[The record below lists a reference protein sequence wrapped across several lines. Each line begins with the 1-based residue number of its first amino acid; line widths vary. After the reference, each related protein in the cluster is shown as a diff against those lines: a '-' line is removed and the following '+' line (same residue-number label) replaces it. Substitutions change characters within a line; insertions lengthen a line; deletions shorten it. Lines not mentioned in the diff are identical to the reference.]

1 MYLVRADTLTKITFG
16 DFRYA
21 RNVMRNARR
30 GKTMIILKTF
40 KKRDIPEL
48 LDWIKDSDAEFL
60 MQFTGP
66 RYRFPLDEKQLL
78 DTLHDK
84 SFLVFKAI
92 DKTTGTAI
100 GHCQLMGIDPVNKS
114 ASIGRVLIKQDNRG
128 LGYGYAMLKELI
140 NYATN
145 VLQLKQLNLRVFDF
159 NKSALRCYSKLGFV
173 ELKRENIFYR
183 EINKE
188 WCCIAMVY
196 TIP

>member
-1 MYLVRADTLTKITFG
+1 
-16 DFRYA
+16 
-21 RNVMRNARR
+21 
-30 GKTMIILKTF
+30 
-40 KKRDIPEL
+40 
-48 LDWIKDSDAEFL
+48 
-60 MQFTGP
+60 
-66 RYRFPLDEKQLL
+66 
-78 DTLHDK
+78 
-84 SFLVFKAI
+84 
-92 DKTTGTAI
+92 
-100 GHCQLMGIDPVNKS
+100 MGIDPVNKS

-196 TIP
+196 TIS